1 MIMNDLDRRRD
12 TLPFLK
18 PCPFCGGKAYYRTPQ
33 HQKGTA
39 FDIMMVECKSCGA
52 SPYAVSTY
60 EYNKIEDKCAN
71 IAERWNR
78 RTVNSK

>member
-1 MIMNDLDRRRD
+1 MTQTEEEIHSLSLNLARFVEEKHIIELRN
-12 TLPFLK
+12 TK
-18 PCPFCGGKAYYRTPQ
+18 
-33 HQKGTA
+33 KGTA

-52 SPYAVSTY
+52 LPYAVSTY

-78 RTVNSK
+78 RTVNSE